1 MRIDLHETLRKIEK
15 NLPEDKVITFKMLE
29 QAYGHTMRLR
39 SQILSVMYD
48 MVDFG
53 PAKRAIAKVIMPQAW
68 LEAMNLHTLSQFSA
82 AVR

>member
-39 SQILSVMYD
+39 SQILSVMDD

-53 PAKRAIAKVIMPQAW
+53 PAKQLQKHWEYRPPRPKTRIW
-68 LEAMNLHTLSQFSA
+68 SGW
-82 AVR
+82 